1 MGQNDIIRAFGEWK
15 IRVSWQQEEEKWY
28 FSVVDVVGALTE
40 QPTTKRASTYWAVLK
55 NRLKNEGAV
64 ELLTT
69 CKQLK
74 LKAAD
79 GKLYATDVADTQ
91 TIFRIIQSVPSEKA
105 EPFKQWMARVA
116 SERVDE
122 IQDPELA
129 ILRGADY
136 YRQKGYSEGW
146 INQRLQSIRM
156 RKELTDE
163 WKARGIEKEKDYA
176 ILTNELTKA
185 WSGLTVREYKDLKGL
200 KKENLRDNMTDIE
213 LVLNMLAEVSTRAI

>member
-1 MGQNDIIRAFGEWK
+1 MGQNDIVRAFGEWK

-40 QPTTKRASTYWAVLK
+40 QPTPKRASTYWAVLK
-55 NRLKNEGAV
+55 NRLKKEGAG

-69 CKQLK
+69 CKQLR
-74 LKAAD
+74 LRAVD
-79 GKLYATDVADTQ
+79 GKFRQTDVADTQ

-116 SERVDE
+116 SERIDE

-136 YRQKGYSEGW
+136 YRMKGY
-146 INQRLQSIRM
+146 
-156 RKELTDE
+156 
-163 WKARGIEKEKDYA
+163 
-176 ILTNELTKA
+176 
-185 WSGLTVREYKDLKGL
+185 
-200 KKENLRDNMTDIE
+200 
-213 LVLNMLAEVSTRAI
+213 

>member
-1 MGQNDIIRAFGEWK
+1 MSCLQA
-15 IRVSWQQEEEKWY
+15 
-28 FSVVDVVGALTE
+28 
-40 QPTTKRASTYWAVLK
+40 
-55 NRLKNEGAV
+55 
-64 ELLTT
+64 

-116 SERVDE
+116 SERIDE

-136 YRQKGYSEGW
+136 YRAKGYSEGW
-146 INQRLQSIRM
+146 LF
-156 RKELTDE
+156 
-163 WKARGIEKEKDYA
+163 Y
-176 ILTNELTKA
+176 
-185 WSGLTVREYKDLKGL
+185 
-200 KKENLRDNMTDIE
+200 
-213 LVLNMLAEVSTRAI
+213 